1 MEYLKIRR
9 SVTQRRADGSNFVVP
24 LVVKKTKKY
33 GKVLSEKAISKKHP
47 IIVAGAHD
55 SGKSRW
61 LSRLHQEDRQI
72 WSKHKSPSLW
82 LDAIRPLSALPEDA
96 NVSSW
101 WNKQGKHDPDH
112 TPWAKLKAWER
123 QETLATYVQEMNP
136 VVFIDNA
143 HKLTGRKLQIAK
155 ECLVSSKLF
164 VIAVSDEQQLPPS
177 IRHSVLNRSPQIFR
191 LGTETAYDG
200 TSVLIW
206 LFALL
211 ALFAGWWEASLVLG
225 RIGAMSKGNRA
236 AKQN

>member
-9 SVTQRRADGSNFVVP
+9 SATQKRADGSSFVVP

-47 IIVAGAHD
+47 VIVAGAHD

-61 LSRLHQEDRQI
+61 LNRLYQEDRQI
-72 WSKHKSPSLW
+72 WSKHKAPSLW
-82 LDAIRPLSALPEDA
+82 LDAIRPLSAWAEDA
-96 NVSSW
+96 SISGW
-101 WNKQGKHDPDH
+101 WDKKLEDDPELM
-112 TPWAKLKAWER
+112 PWAKLKAWER
-123 QETLATYVQEMNP
+123 QEKLAVYVQEKNP

-155 ECLVSSKLF
+155 ECLVVCKIF

-191 LGTETAYDG
+191 LGTDTAYDG
-200 TSVLIW
+200 TPVLIW
-206 LFALL
+206 ML
-211 ALFAGWWEASLVLG
+211 ALVALTAGWWEASVVLG
-225 RIGAMSKGNRA
+225 GIGAMSKGSRA
-236 AKQN
+236 TKQN